1 MLEERNTVNSALNEL
16 GYNEI
21 PLLKKSLRSSLLF
34 HTVFKEILLL
44 KNNMLQYP
52 DPLDLAKMKIN
63 GSMKD

>member
-1 MLEERNTVNSALNEL
+1 MSF
-16 GYNEI
+16 
-21 PLLKKSLRSSLLF
+21 KSLRSSLLF